1 MRFNKHL
8 CSSQLD
14 KRACRHTC
22 TYLMRTQML
31 ANCNTYAL
39 FTSTH
44 YTIITHLYTILHT
57 KTKPHTYYYYYYQY
71 LGTVQ
76 LESDSHISIGGKT
89 KQTKATFWPRRIWL
103 VCFEVRVTSTSH
115 FQKWPP
121 INLLFIQTIVDHKS
135 DFHHVKNLSVRIYM
149 HTCLHMCHCCT
160 CS

>member
-1 MRFNKHL
+1 MRFNKQL

-14 KRACRHTC
+14 KHACRHTC

-31 ANCNTYAL
+31 AHCNTYTL

-44 YTIITHLYTILHT
+44 YTIITHIFTIPHS
-57 KTKPHTYYYYYYQY
+57 KAKPNKYHQY
-71 LGTVQ
+71 LGSVL
-76 LESDSHISIGGKT
+76 LESDSHICIGGKT
-89 KQTKATFWPRRIWL
+89 KQTKATVWPRRIWL

-115 FQKWPP
+115 FQKWPL
-121 INLLFIQTIVDHKS
+121 INLLFIQTIVDQKS
-135 DFHHVKNLSVRIYM
+135 DIHHVKNLSVRIYM